1 MITTIM
7 MIMGA
12 ILGFAIAFAI
22 ASDIVME
29 KIIKA
34 NVMGDEKST
43 FNTHSKEPLYLSK
56 ATDDTAWY
64 DIM

>member
-7 MIMGA
+7 MIVGA
-12 ILGFAIAFAI
+12 IFGFAIAFAI

-34 NVMGDEKST
+34 NVLGDEKST
-43 FNTHSKEPLYLSK
+43 FYNYSKEPLYLSK
-56 ATDDTAWY
+56 ATDDIAWY
-64 DIM
+64 DKM